1 MSEHEYVWE
10 LLYHMNCGECQ
21 NWWSYATDSNGKI
34 QHFEWNMT
42 GKKMFCPHCGAE
54 KELKVKEGWID
65 E

>member
-21 NWWSYATDSNGKI
+21 NWWSYATDSK
-34 QHFEWNMT
+34 WDMT
-42 GKKMFCPHCGAE
+42 DKKMHCPHCGAE
-54 KELKVKEGWID
+54 RKLKVKEGWID

>member
-34 QHFEWNMT
+34 QHFEWGMT
-42 GKKMFCPHCGAE
+42 GKKMHCPHSCAE
-54 KELKVKEGWID
+54 KE
-65 E
+65 